1 MARSLR
7 LRLLAAGAIAI
18 FLALALAWVAMGLL
32 FARHVERRVEAD
44 LTARGREIVGGLT
57 TDASG
62 QLVAPELTD
71 ANFSSPASGLYW
83 QVTSGA
89 EVLRSRSL
97 WDQTLESPA
106 DLSLEAWQRDVAPG
120 PFGQRIVRVA
130 REVRLE
136 PGAPPVQVIV
146 AQDYATVTQS
156 RDAFARELALFLA
169 LLWAVLAAAAWVQVR
184 LGLTPL
190 GDVRA
195 ALDAL
200 RKSPAAR
207 LKEDEYPTEAAP
219 LALAINALAEAR
231 AADLERARHR
241 AADLAHGLKTPLAAM
256 TAQSRR
262 AREAGAADAADGLD
276 KAIEAARRAVER
288 ELARSRAAASR
299 AGGSANGRDAA
310 AKLIH
315 VIERTVDG
323 GRVRIQNAM
332 GDDRYPVSEDV
343 WMEMA
348 GPLLENAVRH
358 ANAEV
363 RISGSETAFAVEDD
377 GPGIALP
384 DIEAALARG
393 AKLDESGD
401 GHGLGLA
408 IVNDLAHATGAQLLL
423 TRSELGGL
431 RAEVRWSGE

>member
-18 FLALALAWVAMGLL
+18 FLALSLAWVAMGLL

-44 LTARGREIVGGLT
+44 LITRGREIVGGLT
-57 TDASG
+57 TDANG
-62 QLVAPELTD
+62 QLIAPDLTD
-71 ANFSSPASGLYW
+71 ARFGAPASGLYW
-83 QVTSGA
+83 QVTSGSQI
-89 EVLRSRSL
+89 LTSRSL
-97 WDQTLESPA
+97 WDQTLSAPA
-106 DLSLEAWQRDVAPG
+106 DANAEDWNADSGAG
-120 PFGQRIVRVA
+120 PFNQRVIRVS
-130 REVRLE
+130 RQVQLE
-136 PGAPPVQVIV
+136 PGEPPVIV
-146 AQDYATVTQS
+146 VLAEDYATVTES

-195 ALDAL
+195 ALEAL
-200 RKSPAAR
+200 RKSPTAR

-219 LALAINALAEAR
+219 LALAINALADAR

-256 TAQSRR
+256 AAQSRR
-262 AREAGAADAADGLD
+262 AREAGARDAADGLD

-299 AGGSANGRDAA
+299 AGGSAHGREAA
-310 AKLIH
+310 AKLIQ

-323 GRVRIQNAM
+323 GRIRIENAM
-332 GDDRYPVSEDV
+332 GDQVYPLSEDV

-358 ANAEV
+358 ARGVV
-363 RISGSETAFAVEDD
+363 RVSGSTAAFAVEDD
-377 GPGIALP
+377 GPGIASP
-384 DIEAALARG
+384 DVEAALARG
-393 AKLDESGD
+393 AKLDESGE

-408 IVNDLAHATGAQLLL
+408 IVNDLAHATGARLIL